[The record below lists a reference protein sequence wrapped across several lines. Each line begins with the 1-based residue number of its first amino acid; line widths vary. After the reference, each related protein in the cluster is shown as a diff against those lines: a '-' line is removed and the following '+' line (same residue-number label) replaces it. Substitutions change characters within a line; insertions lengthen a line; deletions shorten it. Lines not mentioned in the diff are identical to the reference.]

1 MTLDS
6 YIVGESTEVRSP
18 DTVIRVSVDVKNIGS
33 VTGDE
38 VVQLYISRDYA
49 SVTRPIA
56 ELKEF
61 KRITLA
67 PGEKKT
73 VVFEIPLELLAY
85 YDIDMN
91 YVVEPGEYTFMI
103 NKNAEET
110 ILKTKISIVGDTKTY
125 RERRVFISKAY
136 IK

>member
-1 MTLDS
+1 
-6 YIVGESTEVRSP
+6 
-18 DTVIRVSVDVKNIGS
+18 VKNVGS
-33 VTGDE
+33 MTGDE

-56 ELKEF
+56 ELKGF
-61 KRITLA
+61 KRITLS

-73 VVFEIPLELLAY
+73 VVFEVPLELLAY

-110 ILKTKISIVGDTKTY
+110 ILKTKISIIGDTKIY
-125 RERRVFISKAY
+125 RGRRVFTSKACT
-136 IK
+136 K